1 MKRTVLGFALL
12 TLLAAAASAET
23 IIIKIGDGD
32 DDATTDTRTI
42 VIPKHRRLLL
52 DGVPALRGMTETWYV
67 CPKDH
72 TIVRIPKSKADDDAT
87 YKCPLDGSPLE
98 KRKGRG
104 LLLMIEGDNVSDL

>member
-1 MKRTVLGFALL
+1 MKRYALGFALL
-12 TLLAAAASAET
+12 TLMAVAASAET
-23 IIIKIGDGD
+23 IIIKIGDG

-42 VIPKHRRLLL
+42 VIPKHRRILL
-52 DGVPALRGMTETWYV
+52 DGVPALRGLSETWYV

-72 TIVRIPKSKADDDAT
+72 TMVRIPKSKADDDAT

-104 LLLMIEGDNVSDL
+104 VLFMIEGDNVIDL